1 VDFRNVSEMDTGDSS
16 LYIILAT
23 QEVEIWRMEIL
34 RPAWA
39 KKVMRHSPPTLFS
52 TEKAGHG
59 GAHHPSYR
67 GKLKEEDC
75 SSG

>member
-39 KKVMRHSPPTLFS
+39 KKVMRHSPSQLPWETKRGGLQFRLASAKSETLS
-52 TEKAGHG
+52 QK
-59 GAHHPSYR
+59 
-67 GKLKEEDC
+67 
-75 SSG
+75 